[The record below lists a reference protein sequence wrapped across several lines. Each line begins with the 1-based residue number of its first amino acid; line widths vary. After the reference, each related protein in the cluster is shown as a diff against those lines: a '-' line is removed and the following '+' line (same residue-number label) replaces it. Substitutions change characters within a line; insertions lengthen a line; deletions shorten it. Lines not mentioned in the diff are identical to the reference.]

1 MNAKLA
7 VAISLGASSLA
18 LFGMAN
24 VANAATTSTTATNTP
39 ITSITNESQSE
50 VEKIKKDA
58 TEIINAA
65 DSISKEANTAANE
78 ANGVDSEAKK
88 AEKENNEANTEANNA
103 KQNKIQCETNLKTA
117 NELKAETAE
126 KSREKQN
133 DIDKTNVE
141 LSRVEEKKNKA
152 EEEKNKA
159 EEEKQ
164 KAEKENS
171 EANSNVRENQSE
183 LDKAQSDF
191 DTYTSSHNEEKQLKS
206 NVENELSSAKNSQ
219 KTLQTEYNQ
228 SVEAANAAE
237 KAKSLAN
244 DALEKNKQE
253 KIDTQNK
260 ITNIK
265 NSTPNIDYEKIE
277 ELQKKINKTNDNLN
291 NTKSEL
297 ESTNAYVSQQKSI
310 LASKTEEFNTAKLN
324 CDNNGYCSR
333 LIKAEEELEKA
344 KINAKKANDAYNA
357 ADSTYDANAEISKRS
372 DFYKFLQYVIDIEN
386 RKGENKNDALI
397 KDAEYAQSILK
408 GEKYTVPKR
417 VLSDGRYF
425 DAYDVQ
431 SPTWYK
437 DVVAKGLGRI
447 GSADSLENM
456 KEAVTYYDLLNK
468 LRNEDSP
475 TLSAT
480 GVKLR
485 LIAES
490 IVHSFYSAALYGE
503 HAGLR
508 KIYKNSEVMNTNPYA
523 ANENLAWG
531 SYDGDNENRYK
542 IKDNECNIDE
552 NGMTHCTISPD
563 VTVSALNA
571 WYTVEKH
578 RYDKAINEG
587 IFLTY
592 SGDKQIIHKLAPDAK
607 TILKNHR
614 YDILS
619 YLRKNKLQLFEE
631 ANINEHL
638 TYLFIEA
645 TGHYL
650 NFAQSNIK
658 SSGFSEGD
666 IYIPYPTWTS
676 EDVAVWHGNRDTGI
690 TVNEY
695 KDLLNGY
702 VNTVKKQ
709 DTKKD
714 VIEQLQ
720 KLNGL
725 ANKANMDLFEARYNL
740 RKVQYDLNLPADDSE
755 KTGLQDQEVS
765 LKQSAVNAADK
776 ELKRNE
782 NNKRVAEDYVKRY
795 EENPNADWNVGPK
808 KAKEDYLRDKKILET
823 VDEDIKYAKSILDKN
838 QKKLQSAIKSRN
850 AAKEEY
856 EKVKSIKDVFTKV
869 GNEKAIA
876 EINYNNAVENAKTV
890 KSEFEKL
897 SKEYEETNKTLKKK
911 QKLIL
916 KNIMK
921 KKLKRF
927 NSSLIN

>member
-7 VAISLGASSLA
+7 AAISLGASSLA

-58 TEIINAA
+58 TEIINEA
-65 DSISKEANTAANE
+65 DSINNEANTTADE
-78 ANGVDSEAKK
+78 ANRVDSEAKK

-103 KQNKIQCETNLKTA
+103 KQNKIQCETDL
-117 NELKAETAE
+117 ETAKE
-126 KSREKQN
+126 LEVKTTEESREKQN
-133 DIDKTNVE
+133 DINKTNIE
-141 LSRVEEKKNKA
+141 LSKVV
-152 EEEKNKA
+152 EEKNKA

-164 KAEKENS
+164 KAEEEKKKAEKENNK
-171 EANSNVRENQSE
+171 ANSNVRENQSE
-183 LDKAQSDF
+183 LNKAQSDF
-191 DTYTSSHNEEKQLKS
+191 DTYTSSHNEEKQNES

-219 KTLQTEYNQ
+219 KTLQAEYNQ
-228 SVEAANAAE
+228 SVEAANGAE
-237 KAKSLAN
+237 KAESLAN
-244 DALEKNKQE
+244 EALKKNKQE
-253 KIDTQNK
+253 KINIQNE
-260 ITNIK
+260 INNIK
-265 NSTPNIDYEKIE
+265 NSTSNIDDEKIK
-277 ELQKKINKTNDNLN
+277 ELQKKINETTVNLN
-291 NTKSEL
+291 NTKSDL
-297 ESTNAYVSQQKSI
+297 DSKNAYVSQQKSI
-310 LASKTEEFNTAKLN
+310 LESKTEEFNTAKLN
-324 CDNNGYCSR
+324 CDHNEYCSR
-333 LIKAEEELEKA
+333 LIKAEEKLEKA

-425 DAYDVQ
+425 AAYDVQ

-456 KEAVTYYDLLNK
+456 KEAATYYDLLNK

-508 KIYKNSEVMNTNPYA
+508 KIYKNSEIMNTNPYK

-531 SYDGDNENRYK
+531 DYDGDSEDRYK
-542 IKDNECNIDE
+542 IKDDECNIDE
-552 NGMTHCTISPD
+552 NGMTHCSIHPGVTI
-563 VTVSALNA
+563 SALNA

-578 RYDKAINEG
+578 RYDKAISEG

-592 SGDKQIIHKLAPDAK
+592 SNKKPIEHRLTPAAK
-607 TILKNHR
+607 TILEEHR

-619 YLRKNKLQLFEE
+619 YLRKHKLQLFEE

-638 TYLFIEA
+638 TYLFTEA

-650 NFAQSNIK
+650 SFAQSNIK

-666 IYIPYPTWTS
+666 IYIPYPTWPT
-676 EDVAVWHGNRDTGI
+676 EDVAVWHGDRDTGI

-709 DTKKD
+709 DTKKVLLTD
-714 VIEQLQ
+714 Y
-720 KLNGL
+720 K
-725 ANKANMDLFEARYNL
+725 DLM
-740 RKVQYDLNLPADDSE
+740 V
-755 KTGLQDQEVS
+755 
-765 LKQSAVNAADK
+765 
-776 ELKRNE
+776 
-782 NNKRVAEDYVKRY
+782 
-795 EENPNADWNVGPK
+795 
-808 KAKEDYLRDKKILET
+808 
-823 VDEDIKYAKSILDKN
+823 
-838 QKKLQSAIKSRN
+838 
-850 AAKEEY
+850 
-856 EKVKSIKDVFTKV
+856 
-869 GNEKAIA
+869 
-876 EINYNNAVENAKTV
+876 
-890 KSEFEKL
+890 
-897 SKEYEETNKTLKKK
+897 
-911 QKLIL
+911 
-916 KNIMK
+916 
-921 KKLKRF
+921 
-927 NSSLIN
+927 